1 MMTLLKKELV
11 DYFTSV
17 RFIILL
23 VLTLLVTALALHA
36 AYATIRT
43 QDTSDFVFLNLFTCS
58 EEALPQLLNLPTII
72 ALFFMPFVGITL
84 GFDAVN
90 SERNNGTLSLLMAQP
105 IYRDSIINAK
115 FLASLFIV
123 ALTATISMLLISGI
137 GLRMIGVPPSSEEF
151 IRLFIYLISIII
163 YGAFWVGLSILFSV
177 VFRWVGTSLMS
188 ALALWLFF
196 GLFYIFMLAPMLAN
210 MISPLPDNATEAMQ
224 AANSLTSGTLLRLSP
239 NYLFLEASTVLLLPL
254 VRTLGVITTGAYN
267 YMIPNPL
274 SLGQSMLLVW
284 PHLVVMIS
292 LTAVCF
298 GVSYVMFMR
307 QEIRS

>member
-1 MMTLLKKELV
+1 
-11 DYFTSV
+11 
-17 RFIILL
+17 
-23 VLTLLVTALALHA
+23 
-36 AYATIRT
+36 
-43 QDTSDFVFLNLFTCS
+43 
-58 EEALPQLLNLPTII
+58 
-72 ALFFMPFVGITL
+72 
-84 GFDAVN
+84 
-90 SERNNGTLSLLMAQP
+90 
-105 IYRDSIINAK
+105 
-115 FLASLFIV
+115 
-123 ALTATISMLLISGI
+123 
-137 GLRMIGVPPSSEEF
+137 
-151 IRLFIYLISIII
+151 
-163 YGAFWVGLSILFSV
+163 
-177 VFRWVGTSLMS
+177 MS

>member
-23 VLTLLVTALALHA
+23 ALTLLVTALALHA

-58 EEALPQLLNLPTII
+58 EEALPQLLNLPTIMAI
-72 ALFFMPFVGITL
+72 FFMPFVGITL

-115 FLASLFIV
+115 FLASLFLV
-123 ALTATISMLLISGI
+123 ALTATTSVLLIGGI

-151 IRLFIYLISIII
+151 IRLFIYLVSIII
-163 YGAFWVGLSILFSV
+163 YGSFWVGLAMLFSV
-177 VFRWVGTSLMS
+177 VFRWVGTSLMTG
-188 ALALWLFF
+188 LALWLFL
-196 GLFYIFMLAPMLAN
+196 GLFYIYMLVPMLAN

-224 AANSLTSGTLLRLSP
+224 VANSLTYLNLLRLSP
-239 NYLFLEASTVLLLPL
+239 AYLFLEASTVLLVPL
-254 VRTLGVITTGAYN
+254 VRTLGVITTGTSN
-267 YMIPNPL
+267 YMLYNPL

-298 GVSYVMFMR
+298 GVSYVAFMR
-307 QEIRS
+307 QEVRS

>member
-36 AYATIRT
+36 AYTTIRT
-43 QDTSDFVFLNLFTCS
+43 QDTSDFVFLNLFTCA
-58 EEALPQLLNLPTII
+58 EEALPQLLNLPTLI
-72 ALFFMPFVGITL
+72 ALFVMPFIGITL

-123 ALTATISMLLISGI
+123 ALTATISMLLIGGL

-177 VFRWVGTSLMS
+177 VFRWVGTSLMT

-224 AANSLTSGTLLRLSP
+224 VANSVTSNTLLRLSP
-239 NYLFLEASTVLLLPL
+239 NYLFLEASSVLLLPL